1 MKTYAILGDPVGHS
15 LSPVFQN
22 AAFRA
27 AGLEAEYVPLP
38 TQPEFLADAV
48 ERIRR
53 GILAGANVTIP
64 HKRAVLPLV
73 DVLTDEAKAV
83 KAVNW
88 LGMENGKLV
97 GHNTDLLGFSRSL
110 EEANIQVSGRMAAV
124 FGAGGAARAAVL
136 ALLRM
141 GASRVVVGARR
152 ANEGTLLASEL
163 GASAILPM
171 GLAAARTAAMSAD
184 VVVSAVPQEA
194 WPDVA
199 PPVIAQDAWIV
210 DLAYDPRGTAAE
222 RWAMTKGVRALNG
235 ISMLLHQGALSFER
249 WTGRPFP
256 MAEAKDALLGERTPT
271 GDADSDSE
279 RTPPSGG

>member
-15 LSPVFQN
+15 LSPIFQN
-22 AAFRA
+22 AAFQA
-27 AGLEAEYVPLP
+27 AGIEAEYVPLP
-38 TQPEFLADAV
+38 TQADFLPDAI

-64 HKRAVLPLV
+64 HKRAVLPLC
-73 DVLTDEAKAV
+73 DELTEEARAV

-88 LGMENGKLV
+88 LGMEGGKLV
-97 GHNTDLLGFSRSL
+97 GHNTDLLGFTRAL
-110 EEANIQVSGRMAAV
+110 QEANIQVSGRMAAV

-152 ANEGTLLASEL
+152 SEEGTLLAAEL
-163 GASAILPM
+163 GATAILPM
-171 GLAAARTAAMSAD
+171 GLSAARTTAMSAD
-184 VVVSAVPQEA
+184 VIVSAVPPGA
-194 WPDVA
+194 WLDVA
-199 PPVIAQDAWIV
+199 PPVIAQDSWLI
-210 DLAYDPRGTAAE
+210 DLSYDPRGTPAE
-222 RWAMTKGVRALNG
+222 RWAINKGVRALNG

-256 MAEAKDALLGERTPT
+256 MAEAKDSLLGERTPT
-271 GDADSDSE
+271 GDDDE

>member
-1 MKTYAILGDPVGHS
+1 MKTFAILGDPVAHS
-15 LSPVFQN
+15 LSPIFQS

-27 AGLEAEYVPLP
+27 AGISAEYVPLP
-38 TQPEFLADAV
+38 TQADFLSDAI

-73 DVLTDEAKAV
+73 DVLTEEATAV

-88 LGMENGKLV
+88 LGMEEGKLV
-97 GHNTDLLGFSRSL
+97 GHNTDLAGFMRSL
-110 EEANIQVSGRMAAV
+110 EEAGIGVSGKMAAV

-152 ANEGTLLASEL
+152 PEEGTRLAAEL
-163 GASAILPM
+163 GAAAILPM
-171 GLAAARTAAMSAD
+171 SLLHARSTALSAD
-184 VVVSAVPQEA
+184 LVVSAVPPDA
-194 WPDVA
+194 WADVA
-199 PPVIAQDAWIV
+199 PPAIAQDAWVI
-210 DLAYDPRGTAAE
+210 DLAYDPRGTPAE
-222 RWAMTKGVRALNG
+222 RWAMTKGARALNG

-249 WTGRPFP
+249 WTGEPFP
-256 MAEAKDALLGERTPT
+256 MDAAKDSILGERTPPGT
-271 GDADSDSE
+271 DDGE
-279 RTPPSGG
+279 RTPPRG